1 MEIRLTSLAKLANGS
16 RTVSER
22 FSKRFLQS
30 KGKAKGKGKG
40 KQNKGKTNPKGKGK
54 SERENLHSIS
64 RPFTTVSHPKE
75 GALEKSKFETEAR
88 RSMK

>member
-1 MEIRLTSLAKLANGS
+1 MSLSLLANGS

-30 KGKAKGKGKG
+30 KGKAKGKGK
-40 KQNKGKTNPKGKGK
+40 QNKGKTNPKGKGK
-54 SERENLHSIS
+54 SERENLHSIP

>member
-1 MEIRLTSLAKLANGS
+1 MDASSMSLSLLANGS

-30 KGKAKGKGKG
+30 KGKAKGKGK
-40 KQNKGKTNPKGKGK
+40 QNKGKTNPKGKGKGK